1 MKYTKY
7 LSIFVVAIVFTSCKP
22 LKTAINNQFPPLSTI
37 DQQYAS
43 IERNLGEI
51 SDFEPHVGINIDK
64 DIILKYLPTE
74 IKNEAESIDDENII
88 IQNIEPKVSL
98 DRQGILIEADF
109 SILIPKNDVEIK
121 ILNENA
127 KIKIPKESIEIK
139 GYLNGLTA
147 VSTKSDSLYL
157 RSAVNSL
164 KVKSIKFTKKPK
176 LPNETL
182 AKLISPILKNYIE
195 NLNGTFLK
203 KPTTI
208 YTGWGETYKVSL
220 KKMFKDPN
228 TEVIADSL
236 TATRFIKKSCI
247 RIKSNGISVMIQLM
261 KDKPIKDTSTT
272 PTITQKTNPELTKI
286 FNAFN
291 EKYDSTWISIFE
303 PIDIKHLAV
312 TNISKSEISKILNET
327 LSKQIILKQNFI
339 IPEATFNEKLEVKKE
354 DIDCQKVRTDFNY
367 PNFNGDS
374 CDWDCMHTIKV
385 GICPFCKKVRLE
397 DPPCA
402 ASRRVCRIRVEAER
416 IAWQTAR
423 ETARIARQV
432 QNEAKVAAC
441 NVWREATGILALGR
455 FKGDVSGSGKATIN
469 LRSFNF
475 NSDLSEIMLK
485 YSGGVDAKL
494 RANLEL
500 KPIDLGNIF
509 FCFTNYDKKISSNI
523 NVDIPEVTSKI
534 LITPRQEGED
544 LFLNIKVDKVRYNA
558 SINPSP
564 LHSLLL
570 DPEFQLKC
578 PISNLLNLVTVGIGA
593 GKFLGMVKLAPEHE
607 LLLLGKVSGSYGIDA
622 IEIPFKPITFKIN
635 GEEKKSLIFW
645 KNKSFQFAY
654 FKP

>member
-7 LSIFVVAIVFTSCKP
+7 LSIFVVAILFTSCKP
-22 LKTAINNQFPPLSTI
+22 LKMAINNQFPPLSTI
-37 DQQYAS
+37 DQQYTS
-43 IERNLGEI
+43 IERNLVEI

-88 IQNIEPKVSL
+88 IKNIEPKVSL

-127 KIKIPKESIEIK
+127 KIKILKESIEIK
-139 GYLNGLTA
+139 GYLSGLTA

-176 LPNETL
+176 LPKEAL

-195 NLNGTFLK
+195 NLNGAFLK
-203 KPTTI
+203 KPTVI

-220 KKMFKDPN
+220 KEMFKDPN
-228 TEVIADSL
+228 IEVIADSL

-247 RIKSNGISVMIQLM
+247 RIKSDGISVMIQLM
-261 KDKPIKDTSTT
+261 KDKPIKDTSIA
-272 PTITQKTNPELTKI
+272 PIITQKTNPELTKI
-286 FNAFN
+286 FNTFN
-291 EKYDSTWISIFE
+291 QKYDSTWISIFE

-312 TNISKSEISKILNET
+312 TNISKSEISNILNET

-339 IPEATFNEKLEVKKE
+339 IPEATFNEKLEVEKA
-354 DIDCQKVRTDFNY
+354 DIDCQKVRTDFSY

-374 CDWDCMHTIKV
+374 CDWNCMHTIGPSWARIRV
-385 GICPFCKKVRLE
+385 E
-397 DPPCA
+397 DPACA
-402 ASRRVCRIRVEAER
+402 ASRKVCRIRVEAER

-432 QNEAKVAAC
+432 QNEAKVGAC

-455 FKGDVSGSGKATIN
+455 FKGDASGSGKATIN
-469 LRSFNF
+469 LISFNF

-494 RANLEL
+494 KANLEL

-534 LITPRQEGED
+534 SITPRQEGED

-578 PISNLLNLVTVGIGA
+578 PISNLLNLGTVSVAA

>member
-7 LSIFVVAIVFTSCKP
+7 LSILVAAIAFTSCKP

-43 IERNLGEI
+43 IERNLVEI

-98 DRQGILIEADF
+98 DRQGILIGADF

-164 KVKSIKFTKKPK
+164 KVKSIKFRKKTK
-176 LPNETL
+176 LPKETL

-195 NLNGTFLK
+195 NLNGAFLK
-203 KPTTI
+203 KPTVI

-236 TATRFIKKSCI
+236 KATRFIKKSCI
-247 RIKSNGISVMIQLM
+247 RIKSDGISVMIQLM
-261 KDKPIKDTSTT
+261 KDKPTMDTLTT
-272 PTITQKTNPELTKI
+272 PAITEKTNLELKKI
-286 FNAFN
+286 FNTFN

-303 PIDIKHLAV
+303 PIDTKHLAV
-312 TNISKSEISKILNET
+312 TNISKLEISNILNET

-339 IPEATFNEKLEVKKE
+339 IPEATFNEKLEVKKA

-374 CDWDCMHTIKV
+374 CNWDCMHTIGPPWARIRV
-385 GICPFCKKVRLE
+385 E
-397 DPPCA
+397 DPVCA
-402 ASRRVCRIRVEAER
+402 ATRRACRIRVEAER
-416 IAWQTAR
+416 VAWQIAR
-423 ETARIARQV
+423 ETARIANQV
-432 QNEAKVAAC
+432 ENEAKVGAC
-441 NVWREATGILALGR
+441 NIWRETTGLLALGR

-469 LRSFNF
+469 LNSFNF
-475 NSDLSEIMLK
+475 NPDLSEIILK

-494 RANLEL
+494 KANLEL

-509 FCFTNYDKKISSNI
+509 FCFTNYDKKISSTI
-523 NVDIPEVTSKI
+523 NVDIPEVNSKI
-534 LITPRQEGED
+534 SITPRQEGED
-544 LFLNIKVDKVRYNA
+544 LFLNIQVDKVRYNA

-578 PISNLLNLVTVGIGA
+578 PISNLLNLATIGIGA
-593 GKFLGMVKLAPEHE
+593 GKFLDMIKLAPEHE

-622 IEIPFKPITFKIN
+622 IEIPFKPINFKIN

-645 KNKSFQFAY
+645 KNKSLQFAY
-654 FKP
+654 FKS

>member
-7 LSIFVVAIVFTSCKP
+7 LSIFVAAIVFTSCKP

-43 IERNLGEI
+43 IERNLVEI
-51 SDFEPHVGINIDK
+51 SDFEPHVGININK
-64 DIILKYLPTE
+64 DIILKYLPIE

-88 IQNIEPKVSL
+88 IQNIEPKVYL
-98 DRQGILIEADF
+98 DKQGILIEADF

-139 GYLNGLTA
+139 GYLKGLTA

-157 RSAVNSL
+157 RSALNSL
-164 KVKSIKFTKKPK
+164 KVESIKFTKKPK
-176 LPNETL
+176 LPKETL
-182 AKLISPILKNYIE
+182 AKLISPILKKYIE
-195 NLNGTFLK
+195 NLNGAFLK
-203 KPTTI
+203 KPTVI

-228 TEVIADSL
+228 IEVIADSL

-247 RIKSNGISVMIQLM
+247 RIKSDGISVMIQLM
-261 KDKPIKDTSTT
+261 KDKPIMDTLTT
-272 PTITQKTNPELTKI
+272 AAITQKTNPELTKI

-312 TNISKSEISKILNET
+312 TNISKSEISNILNET

-339 IPEATFNEKLEVKKE
+339 IPEATFNEKLEVEKA

-385 GICPFCKKVRLE
+385 GICPFCKKVKLE
-397 DPPCA
+397 DPACA
-402 ASRRVCRIRVEAER
+402 ASRIVCRIRVEAER

-432 QNEAKVAAC
+432 ENEAKVGAC
-441 NVWREATGILALGR
+441 NIWRETTGILALGR
-455 FKGDVSGSGKATIN
+455 FKGNISGSGNATIN
-469 LRSFNF
+469 LTSFNF
-475 NSDLSEIMLK
+475 NSDLSEITLK

-494 RANLEL
+494 KANLEL

-509 FCFTNYDKKISSNI
+509 FCYTNYDKNISSNI
-523 NVDIPEVTSKI
+523 NVDVPETTSKI
-534 LITPRQEGED
+534 SITPRQEGEN
-544 LFLNIKVDKVRYNA
+544 LLLNIKVDKVRYHA

-570 DPEFQLKC
+570 DPEFHLKC
-578 PISNLLNLVTVGIGA
+578 PISKLLNLGVTGA
-593 GKFLGMVKLAPEHE
+593 YTSRFLGMVKLAPEQE

-635 GEEKKSLIFW
+635 GEKKKSLIFW
-645 KNKSFQFAY
+645 NNKSFQFAY
-654 FKP
+654 LKP